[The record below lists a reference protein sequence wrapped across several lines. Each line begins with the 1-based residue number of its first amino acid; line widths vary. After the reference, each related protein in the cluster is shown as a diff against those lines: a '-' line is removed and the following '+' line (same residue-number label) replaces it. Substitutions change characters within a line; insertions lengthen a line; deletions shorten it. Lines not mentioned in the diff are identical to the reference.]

1 MSDNAVKGTVP
12 SQATSDRDDLVRA
25 LTVERLTKWKP
36 SPSTS
41 DRTEVVACPTVRD
54 GLPFQ
59 PFQPITRSV
68 RARKY
73 RRFTA
78 DSGRNS

>member
-1 MSDNAVKGTVP
+1 MSDDTAKGTTP

-25 LTVERLTKWKP
+25 LTVERFTKWKP
-36 SPSTS
+36 SSSTK
-41 DRTEVVACPTVRD
+41 DRTEMVACPTVRD

-59 PFQPITRSV
+59 PIARSV

-78 DSGRNS
+78 TSGRTS